1 MSFRVRLLLACAIAV
16 GAGAYGSLVIAG
28 AAIQTNGETSSAG
41 RIYFLDISHGGRV
54 LSARPDGADVQVIS
68 AGRAPGPDGVAVLL
82 DPPGDGPPT
91 GRLYWTTMGRVS
103 ENDGTIESADL
114 SGLTPRTLVP
124 AGGTFTPK
132 QIKTDGVKLY
142 WADREGMRIMR
153 ANRDGTNIETLV
165 ETGHGDADRRDARNW
180 CVGIALDSPRGEIY
194 WTQKG
199 TGGNGRI
206 RRAPIAIPAGETAA
220 TRTDIETVF
229 EDLPE
234 PIDMDI
240 DLATRTMYWT
250 DRGDAPRGNT
260 VSRAPMDSPA
270 GSKAAPQILFGGLRE
285 GIGIA
290 LDSDHARM
298 FVTDLGGNVYGASL
312 DGSTHTAILTA
323 QGTLTGIAYT
333 AVDALQPFR
342 YTRQSP

>member
-1 MSFRVRLLLACAIAV
+1 MSFRLRLSIAGAIAV
-16 GAGAYGSLVIAG
+16 SAAAFGSLVVVSG
-28 AAIQTNGETSSAG
+28 AAILTHGETSSAG
-41 RIYFLDISHGGRV
+41 RIYFLEISHGGRV
-54 LSARPDGADVQVIS
+54 MSARPDGSGLEVIS
-68 AGRAPGPDGVAVLL
+68 IGRAAGPDGIAVLMN
-82 DPPGDGPPT
+82 PPGDGPPS
-91 GRLYWTTMGRVS
+91 GRLYWTTMGRAS
-103 ENDGTIESADL
+103 ENDGTIESADV
-114 SGLTPRTLVP
+114 SGLDPRTVVP

-132 QIKTDGVKLY
+132 QIKIDGAKIY

-180 CVGIALDSPRGEIY
+180 CVGIALDSRRGEIY

-199 TGGNGRI
+199 SGGNGRI
-206 RRAPIAIPAGETAA
+206 RRAPIAIPAGQTAA
-220 TRTDIETVF
+220 TRTDIETLF
-229 EDLPE
+229 DNLPE
-234 PIDMDI
+234 PIDMDL

-250 DRGDAPRGNT
+250 DRGDPPRGNT
-260 VSRAPMDSPA
+260 VNRAPMDQPA
-270 GSKAAPQILFGGLRE
+270 NSKADPQILFGGLHE

-290 LDSDHARM
+290 LDRDHARM

-312 DGSTHTAILTA
+312 DGSTHATILTG

-342 YTRQSP
+342 